1 MDLANDERIQV
12 LNDQIQNETD
22 PERVIALVNELATLL
37 DDSRQ
42 KTDV

>member
-12 LNDQIQNETD
+12 LNDQIQSEKD

-42 KTDV
+42 KADA

>member
-42 KTDV
+42 KTDA

>member
-12 LNDQIQNETD
+12 LNEQIQNEKD
-22 PERVIALVNELATLL
+22 PERVIALVDELACLL
-37 DDSRQ
+37 DDSRS